1 MSNMALATYT
11 DEIGVLGRK
20 KTELQTH
27 GIIVPAALQDELQRE
42 WNAPAI
48 KNGRFVFCLESLED
62 GRLTTVLIINGKF
75 AEYSSFHMVKTASGR
90 FEIWKGDEKYTDIA
104 LLPRPRF
111 YNRYTGG
118 GVRMSDIAVI
128 GEPNHLRSVLNQRC
142 SYQQLGKACKFCA
155 IESWWAG
162 YTDKSPDHVAAVAE
176 AAFNEGIIKHVTLST
191 GTKLTRGKGL
201 EDLVATAQLIQKR
214 ARVTMTLNF
223 EPVNDYSLL
232 ESLLCEG
239 KKAGAATALCNIE
252 CFDESLRE
260 DIMPMK
266 GKNTIGDYLRVWER
280 CVAIFDR
287 NEVYT
292 MVIAGIGESDDS
304 ILRGV
309 ELAASMGVVAS
320 IVPHTPMR
328 KAVYEDMTP
337 PSVERM
343 LYLYSEALP
352 IYERY
357 GLKLYGGTGGIYTS
371 LKGM

>member
-1 MSNMALATYT
+1 MQGTMIITYT

-27 GIIVPAALQDELQRE
+27 GVIVPSELQDELEKE

-48 KNGRFVFCLESLED
+48 KNGRFVFCLESPDD

-75 AEYSSFHMVKTASGR
+75 AENSPFHMVKTDSGK
-90 FEIWKGDEKYTDIA
+90 FEVWKGGEKYTDIV
-104 LLPRPRF
+104 LLPRPLF
-111 YNRYTGG
+111 YDSFTTD

-128 GEPNHLRSVLNQRC
+128 GEPGHLRSVLNQRC
-142 SYQQLGKACKFCA
+142 GYQRIGKACKFCA
-155 IESWWAG
+155 VESWWAG
-162 YTDKSPDHVAAVAE
+162 YTDKSPTHVAEVAE
-176 AAFNEGIIKHVTLST
+176 AAYREGMAKHVTLST
-191 GTKLTRGKGL
+191 GTKLSPGKGL
-201 EDLVATAQLIQKR
+201 EDLVETAKLIRKR
-214 ARVTMTLNF
+214 AKVTMTLNF
-223 EPVNDYSLL
+223 EPLTDYSLL
-232 ESLLCEG
+232 ESLLREG
-239 KKAGAATALCNIE
+239 KEAGATTALCNIE

-266 GKNTIGDYLRVWER
+266 GKNTIEDYLRVWER
-280 CVAIFDR
+280 CVDIFDH

-292 MVIAGIGESDDS
+292 MVIAGIGEKDES

-328 KAVYEDMTP
+328 KAVYEDMEP

-343 LYLYSEALP
+343 LSLYDAALP
-352 IYERY
+352 IYDKY
-357 GLKLYGGTGGIYTS
+357 GLRLYGGTGGIYTS